1 MAIKY
6 GNKPFSYSRYIKG
19 KALGT
24 RLAPEAN
31 AGSSFKANYSGN
43 FFFNDFPT
51 HARSL
56 QASSSPI
63 RRITKW
69 FILNEVMR
77 KLQSELDEPSECT
90 PLETIFLL
98 FKSATVAPWAEI
110 LRSALGR
117 FLHDVPSPHNRTGG
131 K

>member
-1 MAIKY
+1 MAI
-6 GNKPFSYSRYIKG
+6 NHFRILDISREKPWERG
-19 KALGT
+19 WHL
-24 RLAPEAN
+24 RLMREVLSN
-31 AGSSFKANYSGN
+31 ANYSGN